1 MAAAA
6 TPEGGYI
13 PAQIIVQEFDDVAKS
28 ALQEAS
34 SRATAAGVRCTTVLL
49 EGRAAGA
56 IVAFAQEH
64 AIDAIVMGTQGKR
77 GLERAFLGS
86 TAAGVLRLTDVPTF
100 VVHAFDDAPIQPPE
114 PLKVNAFRRIL
125 VALDDSDPADAA
137 MNVAADLAAISN
149 SRLLCCNVRGTL
161 RDGT

>member
-56 IVAFAQEH
+56 TVAFAQEH
-64 AIDAIVMGTQGKR
+64 AIDAIIMGTQGKR